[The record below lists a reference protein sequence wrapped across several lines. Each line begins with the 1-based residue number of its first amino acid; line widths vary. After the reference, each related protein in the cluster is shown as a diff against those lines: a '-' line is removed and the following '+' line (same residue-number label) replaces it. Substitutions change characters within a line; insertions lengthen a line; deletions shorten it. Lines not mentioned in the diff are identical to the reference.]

1 MASSRSIIIESDGT
15 VYIEVDYHAT
25 PFDKAEGG
33 AHFVKHGKIESDGTV
48 RAANGNKRGKIDY
61 DGTVYAA
68 SHDRFGKVESDGTA
82 YTRNHVKLGKVGPSA
97 VRCKSGSLPARSAAA
112 YYFFFCD

>member
-1 MASSRSIIIESDGT
+1 MASSGSIIIESDGT
-15 VYIEVDYHAT
+15 VYVEVDYHET

-48 RAANGNKRGKIDY
+48 RLPNGVKRGKIDS

-68 SHDRFGKVESDGTA
+68 NHERLGKVESDGTA
-82 YTRNHVKLGKVGPSA
+82 YTRNHVKLGKAGPNA
-97 VRCKSGSLPARSAAA
+97 VRCKSGRVPARSAAA